1 MVASVHPSVIKRLA
15 STGENLPLADP
26 DFYKGIPSAVA
37 GVPADTINLLAD
49 LNKAQAQV
57 EQGEDF
63 LPSFLGAM
71 GENPYEDRF
80 GTSEYIQSLLGGDPQ
95 SGASTAGYLS
105 TAAIN
110 PALGL
115 KAALPLI
122 VAGTKNV
129 KRIKKGLESLSGEPS
144 SKKTIYH
151 STDENFE
158 VFDVNKSADGSIW
171 FSDDLEKVTGG
182 YEGATGSKR
191 VVKKMIDE
199 NNLKLAGYDEAD
211 KYFNDQLIQMGYDGV
226 KYEDAGSD
234 TVYQIF
240 NPEKLQSTKPINIKR
255 SAPDKDTFDA
265 LNITDEGMKE
275 WRAGRQG
282 AKLLRNKELEDAS
295 FNLANESIPMEQR
308 IESFQSALK
317 KAYPLEESKYTVSQ
331 FQEIINTL
339 PTPKEIAMAVGAKS
353 NKGVIGVN
361 DTLKSG
367 DVIELRLD
375 IPAYTNTNTWV
386 VTAHKEATE
395 KARKAAPVI
404 GYGSTGYIKNVT
416 FENMDVGR
424 TFQVQAGDAQKFPM
438 STMKGE
444 WVDHDPKELAELA
457 KKLIDDPEW
466 TQVGFNPKKSLTF
479 YERGTMNPVLDAEEV
494 IQVGNFV
501 LAKKATLGKP
511 MENIYEVG
519 EKGMKL
525 TMPNT
530 KGVGRATEVGETI
543 PAGTK
548 IPFSGGGLVES
559 IDIFK

>member
-37 GVPADTINLLAD
+37 GAPADTINLLAD
-49 LNKAQAQV
+49 LNKAQA
-57 EQGEDF
+57 EQGENF
-63 LPSFLGAM
+63 LPSFLDAM
-71 GENPYEDRF
+71 GERPYEDRF
-80 GTSEYIQSLLGGDPQ
+80 GTSEYIQSLLGGDPE
-95 SGASTAGYLS
+95 SGASTAGFIS
-105 TAAIN
+105 SGVVN

-115 KAALPLI
+115 KA
-122 VAGTKNV
+122 
-129 KRIKKGLESLSGEPS
+129 
-144 SKKTIYH
+144 
-151 STDENFE
+151 
-158 VFDVNKSADGSIW
+158 SIPI
-171 FSDDLEKVTGG
+171 L
-182 YEGATGSKR
+182 A
-191 VVKKMIDE
+191 
-199 NNLKLAGYDEAD
+199 KLAKVGTR
-211 KYFNDQLIQMGYDGV
+211 F
-226 KYEDAGSD
+226 
-234 TVYQIF
+234 
-240 NPEKLQSTKPINIKR
+240 KR

-295 FNLANESIPMEQR
+295 FNLANESIPIEQR

-331 FQEIINTL
+331 FQEMINTL

-444 WVDHDPKELAELA
+444 WVDHDSKELGELA
-457 KKLIDDPEW
+457 KKLMDDPEW

-511 MENIYEVG
+511 MENIHKVG
-519 EKGMKL
+519 EEGMKL
-525 TMPNT
+525 SMPNT
-530 KGVGRATEVGETI
+530 RGVGRATEVGETI
-543 PAGTK
+543 PAGTE

>member
-1 MVASVHPSVIKRLA
+1 MVASVHPSVIKRQA

-37 GVPADTINLLAD
+37 GAPADTINLLAD

-71 GENPYEDRF
+71 EENPYEDRF
-80 GTSEYIQSLLGGDPQ
+80 GTSEYIQSLLGGDPE

-115 KAALPLI
+115 KAALPLLLTK
-122 VAGTKNV
+122 VA
-129 KRIKKGLESLSGEPS
+129 
-144 SKKTIYH
+144 
-151 STDENFE
+151 
-158 VFDVNKSADGSIW
+158 
-171 FSDDLEKVTGG
+171 KVG
-182 YEGATGSKR
+182 K
-191 VVKKMIDE
+191 
-199 NNLKLAGYDEAD
+199 
-211 KYFNDQLIQMGYDGV
+211 
-226 KYEDAGSD
+226 
-234 TVYQIF
+234 
-240 NPEKLQSTKPINIKR
+240 NIKR
-255 SAPDKDTFDA
+255 TAPDKDTFDA

-295 FNLANESIPMEQR
+295 LDLANESIPMEQR
-308 IESFQSALK
+308 IKNFQNALQ
-317 KAYPLEESKYTVSQ
+317 KAYPLEDSKYTIEQ
-331 FQEIINTL
+331 YQEIVDNL
-339 PTPKEIAMAVGAKS
+339 PTPKEIAMAVGTKS
-353 NKGVIGVN
+353 KKGVIGVN

-367 DVIELRLD
+367 DIIELRLD
-375 IPAYTNTNTWV
+375 IPAYKDTNTWV
-386 VTAHKEATE
+386 VTAHKPASA
-395 KARKAAPVI
+395 KRRQADKVL

-424 TFQVQAGDAQKFPM
+424 TFQVQAGDANKFPM

-444 WVDHDPKELAELA
+444 WIDHDPKELAELA

-466 TQVGFNPKKSLTF
+466 TQIGFNPKKSLTF

-494 IQVGNFV
+494 IQIGNVV

-519 EKGMKL
+519 EQGMKL

-530 KGVGRATEVGETI
+530 RGVGRATEIGERI
-543 PAGTK
+543 PAGTE
-548 IPFSGGGLVES
+548 IPFSAGGPVNE
-559 IDIFK
+559 IDIFGEY